1 MGTDRAV
8 LNNLLTLS
16 TFSIWSLIII
26 NYQQLPTYII
36 PFIQLS
42 SCCSEGRGRWVNKIN
57 KLNITMNL
65 EEEREVQLQV
75 QCRDGPIRERR
86 CTDWGCCLFY
96 FVLIAVIAAFAIIN
110 SQRPQ
115 ISTTV
120 LDNLL
125 KHNGA
130 ALPFLSTY
138 KVMPYILTSW
148 AIATGLCLV
157 IVITI
162 YLIPAIA
169 AYLFIPIMLVMMLLM
184 GVGFIYRFFGKHLPF
199 VPRSVQTTYVASYN
213 TASLVIGIL
222 LVVGFVV
229 SLIVVLTRQ
238 QRIKFIYSL
247 LRLAKICFWD
257 NIYLF
262 GVSILLSGIS
272 IGLMFLNIFVITLS
286 IKKVNGNHVHYDWP
300 YIILVLF

>member
-169 AYLFIPIMLVMMLLM
+169 AYLFIPIMLVMM
-184 GVGFIYRFFGKHLPF
+184 
-199 VPRSVQTTYVASYN
+199 
-213 TASLVIGIL
+213 
-222 LVVGFVV
+222 
-229 SLIVVLTRQ
+229 
-238 QRIKFIYSL
+238 
-247 LRLAKICFWD
+247 
-257 NIYLF
+257 
-262 GVSILLSGIS
+262 
-272 IGLMFLNIFVITLS
+272 
-286 IKKVNGNHVHYDWP
+286 
-300 YIILVLF
+300 